1 MKSGTSIPVERPPR
15 TSLSMG
21 GGILNF
27 VNSVDMGQKGR
38 ISESGGRVFGE
49 VFHVADD
56 NFFRVNLQHFSI
68 RFQKIF

>member
-1 MKSGTSIPVERPPR
+1 MKSGISVPVVRLTR
-15 TSLSMG
+15 TNLSMG
-21 GGILNF
+21 DGILNF
-27 VNSVDMGQKGR
+27 VNPVDMGQKGR

-49 VFHVADD
+49 VFHVARD